1 MIRAWLCCLLAS
13 LCVPVIAAG
22 QSSPAEPAGTVRVN
36 TNLVVVDVVVT
47 DAHHNP
53 VHNLTAA
60 DFTPL
65 EDGHTQT
72 IQTFEEH
79 TAGETAKL
87 PQLPPLPK
95 LEPGVFT
102 NYSPVP
108 AADPLSIVL
117 LDRLNTPFQ
126 DQPYSSDQLLEYLKH
141 APAGTRIAI
150 FGLTSQLFLVHGFS
164 ADTELLGA
172 ALHSKKGAPML
183 SPLLNN
189 PVSGDDAEAVLGKP
203 GQEGG
208 QVKHRLRRRQTL
220 EALNQLGRYLGQ
232 LPGRKNLLWFS
243 GSFPISILPLR
254 PGHLGISSISDEEFR
269 EQTINL
275 LAHSGVA
282 VYPIDARGLIGSPW
296 VDAANRAPPDV
307 TALLNNVGQ
316 SANQAGNMNEIAEA
330 TGGKAFMN
338 TNGLKEAVGKAIE
351 AGSNYY
357 TLTYSPPK
365 HKEKGEYCKIHIKVA
380 RAGVTLAYRRG
391 YYAEDANTRVH
402 RNEIRTDSTDP
413 PPYSAMRA
421 AMLFG
426 SPEPSEIRFEAN
438 VRPSNANT
446 EPAVA
451 PDNEQN
457 AEVKGPYR
465 RYNVNYTVNRGDI
478 QCPSAPEG
486 ARTCVLEFVT
496 CVYGADGTVVNAQ
509 SNRVRA
515 TFQAAQYAAVP
526 HDGLPYWQQISVP
539 AKGEYFL
546 RIGVHDVT
554 ADRVGALELPVS
566 AVSLLPPLSAN
577 SAKPASSLAETA
589 RTEQH
594 YTDDPRGPGDYT
606 STRQEREEKND
617 LEAHPYLEEAVKQL
631 TKRIPELRG
640 IRSAADQHELPMIL
654 NKTGENVDDFF
665 NNAVD
670 LVANEKINQ
679 ERLGSFGDARPIQP
693 VRDSY
698 LILRHVE
705 SERTDFEEFRMD
717 AKGNRIDEGG
727 PQKGFA
733 VTSGFALICRHFST
747 AFQPD
752 STFRYLGEQKI
763 SGRETYV
770 VAFAQRPSKAR
781 LAVTMKGPTGTAT
794 HMMTQ
799 GIAWVD
805 KENFHILRM
814 RTDLLARQPE
824 IGLDEQTTRV
834 DFSEVRLAD
843 LTTPLWLPRD
853 VNVYVKLAN
862 FGNRHFEEAFRN
874 VHQYTNY
881 QRYRVSTKIMVP
893 Q

>member
-1 MIRAWLCCLLAS
+1 MIRAWICCLFAS
-13 LCVPVIAAG
+13 LYVPVIAAG

-36 TNLVVVDVVVT
+36 TNLVVVDVVVK
-47 DAHHNP
+47 DAGQDP
-53 VHNLTAA
+53 VRKLTAG
-60 DFTPL
+60 DFTLL
-65 EDGHTQT
+65 EDGHVQT

-79 TAGETAKL
+79 AASETVKAA
-87 PQLPPLPK
+87 QLPPLPK
-95 LEPGVFT
+95 LEPGLFT
-102 NYSPVP
+102 NYSPIP
-108 AADPLSIVL
+108 AAGPLNIVL
-117 LDRLNTPFQ
+117 LDRLNSPFQ
-126 DQPYSSDQLLEYLKH
+126 DQPYSSDQLLKSLKD
-141 APAGTRIAI
+141 PPVGTRIAI
-150 FGLTSQLFLVHGFS
+150 FGLSSQLFLLQGFT
-164 ADTELLGA
+164 ADTELLRA
-172 ALHSKKGAPML
+172 ALSSKKGAPML
-183 SPLLNN
+183 SPLLND
-189 PVSGDDAEAVLGKP
+189 PVSGDDAGAALGKP
-203 GQEGG
+203 GQEGR
-208 QVKHRLRRRQTL
+208 QVKNRLRSRQTL
-220 EALNQLGRYLGQ
+220 EALNQLGRYLSQ
-232 LPGRKNLLWFS
+232 LRGRKNLLWFS

-254 PGHLGISSISDEEFR
+254 PGHLGMSSISEEEFR

-275 LAHSGVA
+275 LARSEVA
-282 VYPIDARGLIGSPW
+282 VYPIDARGLVGSPW
-296 VDAANRAPPDV
+296 VDAANGIPADGS
-307 TALLNNVGQ
+307 ALLNFGQNV
-316 SANQAGNMNEIAEA
+316 AQAGNVNVAEA

-338 TNGLKEAVGKAIE
+338 TNGLKEAVEKAIE

-402 RNEIRTDSTDP
+402 HNEIRTDSTDP

-438 VRPSNANT
+438 VRPSIANT
-446 EPAVA
+446 ERAVA
-451 PDNEQN
+451 PGNEQK

-465 RYNVNYTVNRGDI
+465 RYNVNYTVNRSDI
-478 QCPSAPEG
+478 QCPANPEG
-486 ARTCVLEFVT
+486 ARTCVLEFVA

-509 SNRVRA
+509 SNRIRA
-515 TFQAAQYAAVP
+515 TIQAAQYAAVP
-526 HDGLPYWQQISVP
+526 HDGLPYWQEISVP
-539 AKGEYFL
+539 VTEEYFL
-546 RIGVHDVT
+546 RIGVHDVSD
-554 ADRVGALELPVS
+554 DRVGALELPVS

-577 SAKPASSLAETA
+577 SAKAASSLAETA

-617 LEAHPYLEEAVKQL
+617 VEAHPYLEEPVKQL
-631 TKRIPELRG
+631 IKRIPELRG

-698 LILRHVE
+698 LIVRHVD
-705 SERTDFEEFRMD
+705 SKGTDFEEFRMD
-717 AKGNRIDEGG
+717 TKGNRIDEEG

-763 SGRETYV
+763 RGRETYV

-781 LAVTMKGPTGTAT
+781 LAITMKGPTGTAT

-834 DFSEVRLAD
+834 EFSEVRFAD

-862 FGNRHFEEAFRN
+862 FGDRHFEEAFRN

-881 QRYRVSTKIMVP
+881 QRYRVSIKMMAP